1 MPEIE
6 QEDRFELNEAL
17 DFLIN
22 TPNTLQDFMSS
33 MPDSWLDFKE
43 DPKAWSPRSVLV
55 HFVHNEQINWIVRAR
70 VILSS
75 SEDKTFP
82 PFSQMPEEEAFP
94 PMGTSQLLDQF
105 AELREA
111 NILEMRGFGIGSEDL
126 DREGVHPALG
136 TVNLRQLISTWV
148 VHDMNHLHQIAKSLA
163 KRYGDAVGPWRPNL
177 AIIDL

>member
-1 MPEIE
+1 MTPSE
-6 QEDRFELNEAL
+6 QDNLFDLNEAL
-17 DFLIN
+17 DFLTN
-22 TPNTLQDFMSS
+22 TPNTMRDLLGNL
-33 MPDSWLDFKE
+33 PDSWLDFQE
-43 DPKAWSPRSVLV
+43 EPEAWSPRSVLV

-82 PFSQMPEEEAFP
+82 PFSQMPDEEAFP
-94 PMGTSQLLDQF
+94 PMGPGQLLDQF

-111 NILEMRGFGIGSEDL
+111 NLDELRGFGIGPEDL
-126 DREGVHPALG
+126 VREGVHPVLG

-148 VHDMNHLHQIAKSLA
+148 VHDLNHLHQIAKSLA